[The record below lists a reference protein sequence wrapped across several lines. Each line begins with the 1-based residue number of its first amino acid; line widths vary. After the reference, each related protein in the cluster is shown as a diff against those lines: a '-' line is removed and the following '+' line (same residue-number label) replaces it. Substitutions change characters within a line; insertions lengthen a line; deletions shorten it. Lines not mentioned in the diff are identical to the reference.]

1 MAFRLPEHLRERH
14 EANRGVSVRRW
25 SGNTRAT
32 PFPNFHTEPAYLV
45 PWKKRSVT
53 YPMGYQ
59 VPPASSSP
67 ISIVERRFY
76 AQASGTGIF
85 R

>member
-1 MAFRLPEHLRERH
+1 VRVAFRLPEHLRERH
-14 EANRGVSVRRW
+14 EANRGVTVRRW
-25 SGNTRAT
+25 SGNSRAT

-59 VPPASSSP
+59 VTRARLLLS
-67 ISIVERRFY
+67 RFHCRVPTR
-76 AQASGTGIF
+76 G
-85 R
+85 

>member
-1 MAFRLPEHLRERH
+1 
-14 EANRGVSVRRW
+14 
-25 SGNTRAT
+25 
-32 PFPNFHTEPAYLV
+32 
-45 PWKKRSVT
+45 
-53 YPMGYQ
+53 MGYQ